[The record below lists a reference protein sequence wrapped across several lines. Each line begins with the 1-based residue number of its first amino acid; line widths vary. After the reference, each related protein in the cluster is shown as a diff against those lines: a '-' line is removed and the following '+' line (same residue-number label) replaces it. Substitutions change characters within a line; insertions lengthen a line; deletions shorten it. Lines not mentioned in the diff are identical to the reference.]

1 MGLPGQPGHPDVV
14 STERQMEDRIYASG
28 GKLHSDLIAVIELR
42 HLIVEGAQQ
51 FLEDNF

>member
-1 MGLPGQPGHPDVV
+1 MGLPVQPGHPDVV
-14 STERQMEDRIYASG
+14 STERQMADRIYASG

-51 FLEDNF
+51 FLEDNL